1 MTEKAKYA
9 NINAALTIAKK
20 QIRIATRYKLQV
32 VFWGVAPVLW
42 VIPIIL
48 TGLAISGGASNEF
61 LKSTVGTGNFIDYV
75 IIGTIIY
82 SYMGSTI
89 WAMGNSL
96 RWEQYSGTLE
106 TLYLAPVSRLNILLG
121 SSLSQSVI
129 ATLQAM
135 IQFMIFSLFF
145 NIVFPFSKV
154 VVVAFLVLLM
164 VIGLYGFAFFL
175 AAIIIFLKDPDI
187 LNDFIDKFFY
197 LVTPINYPLEAIP
210 SVLRIFGL
218 LIPLTYTI
226 IGARAILIGVNSIFA
241 LWQIIVILV
250 GLAAILWASGYLVF
264 KVAEQWTKKKGKLS
278 AY

>member
-187 LNDFIDKFFY
+187 LNDFIDTFFY

>member
-42 VIPIIL
+42 VIPIIF

-187 LNDFIDKFFY
+187 LNDFIDTFFY

-226 IGARAILIGVNSIFA
+226 IGARAILIGVNSIFT

>member
-187 LNDFIDKFFY
+187 LNDFIDTFFY

-226 IGARAILIGVNSIFA
+226 IGARAILIGVNSIFT